1 MYWNF
6 RIMTLS
12 LIYNGSKPQRRKS
25 KLHVKKRV
33 TIRKWEKK
41 KNEHN

>member
-25 KLHVKKRV
+25 KLHVKKKSNNKKV
-33 TIRKWEKK
+33 GKEK
-41 KNEHN
+41 E